1 MWTIG
6 SLLLVAFA
14 VSEWI
19 VTFPLRRRSKWVFQ
33 ALLVVLLFVTLVV
46 PSGDKR
52 FDTPASAAS
61 LGHGYGLV
69 AWELENFS
77 DKWTHR
83 IWTVFPWTPT
93 SESDR
98 REALDRYVVLVDEI
112 RAAKADLNRVTTVAT
127 LDLNAVAASQN
138 DMDRLIGERDVI
150 RPALE
155 EFLEQIIAEIV
166 RSDEID
172 LVSSFVWPPVDFRI
186 GEPPKLLVTSSRN
199 EISRIE
205 DVLIDPDISIED
217 MSLIENELV
226 GTHDISAVI
235 LQTGGLASYPTVIP
249 TTHLKRLVDTA
260 AHEWLHAHLAFYP
273 LGQAYFSGGAIRSV
287 NETLADIFGREVGL
301 RVYSQ
306 VTGDQFSAPMRP
318 ETASKEV
325 WDDEAAETVENPE
338 AFSFNR
344 FMGETRS
351 ETDDL
356 LAEGLIEEA
365 EAYMESRRVELLD
378 HGYQIRKIN
387 QAYFAFH
394 GTYAES
400 PSSTSPIARYLWDL
414 REQLE
419 TVGDL
424 VKLLRP
430 IRTYSEFEQLLVVR
444 GIELENS
451 E

>member
-1 MWTIG
+1 MKRSVMWTIG

-19 VTFPLRRRSKWVFQ
+19 VTFPLRRRSKWVFR
-33 ALLVVLLFVTLVV
+33 ALLIVVLFVTLVV

-61 LGHGYGLV
+61 LNHGYGLV
-69 AWELENFS
+69 SWEFKNFP

-93 SESDR
+93 SGSDR

-112 RAAKADLNRVTTVAT
+112 RAAKAEINRVTTVAT
-127 LDLNAVAASQN
+127 RDLNAVAAAQN

-150 RPALE
+150 RPAVE

-166 RSDEID
+166 RADEID

-186 GEPPKLLVTSSRN
+186 GDPPKLLVTSPRS

-226 GTHDISAVI
+226 DSHNISAVI
-235 LQTGGLASYPTVIP
+235 LQTGGLASYPNVIP
-249 TTHLKRLVDTA
+249 TIHLKRLVDTA

-273 LGQAYFSGGAIRSV
+273 LGQAYFSGGDIRSM

-301 RVYSQ
+301 RVYSE
-306 VTGDQFSAPMRP
+306 VTGDQFVAPMRP

-325 WDDEAAETVENPE
+325 RDDEAVEDPET
-338 AFSFNR
+338 FSFNR

-351 ETDDL
+351 ETDNL
-356 LAEGLIEEA
+356 LGQGLIQEA

-378 HGYQIRKIN
+378 HGHQIRKIN

-419 TVGDL
+419 TIGDL

-430 IRTYSEFEQLLVVR
+430 IRTYEEFEQLLVFR
-444 GIELENS
+444 GIEL
-451 E
+451 

>member
-6 SLLLVAFA
+6 SLLLVAFV
-14 VSEWI
+14 VSEWL
-19 VTFPLRRRSKWVFQ
+19 VTLPLRRRSKWVFR
-33 ALLVVLLFVTLVV
+33 ALLTLVLLVAWVV
-46 PSGDKR
+46 PTGDRR

-61 LGHGYGLV
+61 LDHRYGLV
-69 AWELENFS
+69 SWELENFS

-112 RAAKADLNRVTTVAT
+112 RAAKDELNRVTTVAMP
-127 LDLNAVAASQN
+127 DLNAVAAAQN
-138 DMDRLIGERDVI
+138 DVDRLIGERDAI
-150 RPALE
+150 RPAVE
-155 EFLEQIIAEIV
+155 EFLEQIIDEIV
-166 RSDEID
+166 RADEIG

-186 GEPPKLLVTSSRN
+186 GDPPKLLVTSPRD

-205 DVLIDPDISIED
+205 DVLIDPDISIEE
-217 MSLIENELV
+217 MSRIEDELV
-226 GTHDISAVI
+226 AGQNISAVI
-235 LQTGGLASYPTVIP
+235 LQTGGLASYPNVIP
-249 TTHLKRLVDTA
+249 TTHLKRLVDVA

-273 LGQAYFSGGAIRSV
+273 LGQAYFSGGDIRSM

-301 RVYSQ
+301 RVYSE
-306 VTGDQFSAPMRP
+306 VTGEPFVAPIRP
-318 ETASKEV
+318 EIASDKVPSDEGTTA
-325 WDDEAAETVENPE
+325 VEGPE

-344 FMGETRS
+344 FMGETRR
-351 ETDDL
+351 ETDEL
-356 LAEGLIEEA
+356 LAEDLIDEA

-414 REQLE
+414 REQVA

-430 IRTYSEFEQLLVVR
+430 IRAYAEFEQLVTDR
-444 GIELENS
+444 RIELEHA

>member
-6 SLLLVAFA
+6 SLLLVAFV
-14 VSEWI
+14 VSEWL
-19 VTFPLRRRSKWVFQ
+19 VTFPLRRRSKWVFR
-33 ALLVVLLFVTLVV
+33 ALLIVVLFVAWVV
-46 PSGDKR
+46 PTGDKR

-61 LGHGYGLV
+61 LDHGYGLV
-69 AWELENFS
+69 SWEFENFS

-112 RAAKADLNRVTTVAT
+112 RAAKDELNRVTTVAMP
-127 LDLNAVAASQN
+127 DLNVVAAAQN
-138 DMDRLIGERDVI
+138 DVDRLIGERDAI
-150 RPALE
+150 RPAVE
-155 EFLEQIIAEIV
+155 EFLEQIIDKIV
-166 RSDEID
+166 RTDEID

-186 GEPPKLLVTSSRN
+186 GDPPKLLVTSPRD

-205 DVLIDPDISIED
+205 DALIDPDISIED
-217 MSLIENELV
+217 MSRIEDELV
-226 GTHDISAVI
+226 YDQNISAVI
-235 LQTGGLASYPTVIP
+235 IQTGGLASYPNVIP
-249 TTHLKRLVDTA
+249 TTHLKRLVDVA

-273 LGQAYFSGGAIRSV
+273 LGQAYFSGGDIRSM

-301 RVYSQ
+301 RVYSE
-306 VTGDQFSAPMRP
+306 VTGEPFVASIRP
-318 ETASKEV
+318 ETASGKV
-325 WDDEAAETVENPE
+325 PNDEAAAAVEDPE

-344 FMGETRS
+344 FMGETRR
-351 ETDDL
+351 ETDEL
-356 LAEGLIEEA
+356 LAEDLIDEA
-365 EAYMESRRVELLD
+365 ERYMESRRVELLD
-378 HGYQIRKIN
+378 HGYKIRKIN

-400 PSSTSPIARYLWDL
+400 PSSTSPIARYLWEL
-414 REQLE
+414 REQVA

-430 IRTYSEFEQLLVVR
+430 IRTYAEFEQLVVDR
-444 GIELENS
+444 GIELEHA

>member
-19 VTFPLRRRSKWVFQ
+19 VMFPLRRRSKWVFR
-33 ALLVVLLFVTLVV
+33 ALLIVLLFVTLVV

-61 LGHGYGLV
+61 LDHGYGLV
-69 AWELENFS
+69 AWELENFA

-112 RAAKADLNRVTTVAT
+112 RAAKAGLNLVTTVAT
-127 LDLNAVAASQN
+127 PDLNTVAAAQN
-138 DMDRLIGERDVI
+138 EIDRLIGERDVI
-150 RPALE
+150 RPAVE
-155 EFLEQIIAEIV
+155 EFLEQIISEIV

-186 GEPPKLLVTSSRN
+186 GDPPKLLVTSSRN

-226 GTHDISAVI
+226 DTHDISAVI

-249 TTHLKRLVDTA
+249 TTHLKKLVDIA

-273 LGQAYFSGGAIRSV
+273 LGQAYFSGGDIRSM

-301 RVYSQ
+301 RVYSE
-306 VTGDQFSAPMRP
+306 VTADQFVAPVRP
-318 ETASKEV
+318 ETASKELR
-325 WDDEAAETVENPE
+325 DDEAVGDPET
-338 AFSFNR
+338 FSFNR

-351 ETDDL
+351 ETDNL
-356 LAEGLIEEA
+356 LAQGLIKEA

-414 REQLE
+414 RAQVE

-430 IRTYSEFEQLLVVR
+430 IRTYSEFEQLLVFR